1 MQRNPWFEVHDHP
14 LFPRFLRHFVTDAL
28 EAMWNATDLYRPI
41 TPRLKRA
48 LEQSDTRGVVD
59 LCSGGGGP
67 WFRLQPALA
76 AAGCSVS
83 VVLTDKYPNQP
94 AFVMASS
101 RSLKLITGYEKPVDA
116 SCPPHDLTGFR
127 TMFSSFHHFD
137 PQDARAILADSFDR
151 DEGIAIFE
159 AAERRALSV
168 CVIFF
173 VPLLSLVLAPKIR
186 PFCWSRLF
194 WTYLVPVIPFVLWID
209 GILSCLRCYS
219 LADMAELTAGLDSER
234 YSWQVGQDGE
244 GILRITYLIGSPAAR

>member
-1 MQRNPWFEVHDHP
+1 
-14 LFPRFLRHFVTDAL
+14 
-28 EAMWNATDLYRPI
+28 
-41 TPRLKRA
+41 
-48 LEQSDTRGVVD
+48 
-59 LCSGGGGP
+59 
-67 WFRLQPALA
+67 
-76 AAGCSVS
+76 
-83 VVLTDKYPNQP
+83 
-94 AFVMASS
+94 MASS

-116 SCPPHDLTGFR
+116 SRPPHDLTGFR

-137 PQDARAILADSFDR
+137 PQDARAMLADSFDR

-159 AAERRALSV
+159 AAERRPLSV

-234 YSWQVGQDGE
+234 YSWQLGQDGE
-244 GILRITYLIGSPAAR
+244 GILQITDRPRPDDSASLRSNLFLKRKLAVCLANLVFTRSPGTRRGGGLVGMTA

>member
-14 LFPRFLRHFVTDAL
+14 LFPPFLRRLVTDAL
-28 EAMWNATDLYRPI
+28 EAIWNATDVYRPI
-41 TPRLKRA
+41 TPRLKGV
-48 LEQSDTRGVVD
+48 LERSHTRGVVD

-94 AFVMASS
+94 AFAMASL
-101 RSLKLITGYEKPVDA
+101 RSLETITGYEKPVDA
-116 SCPPHDLTGFR
+116 GCPPHDLTGFR

-137 PQDARAILADSFDR
+137 PKDARAILADCFDR

-159 AAERRALSV
+159 AAERRASSI
-168 CVIFF
+168 CVIFS

-186 PFCWSRLF
+186 PFRWSRLF
-194 WTYLVPVIPFVLWID
+194 WTYLMPIIPLVLWID

-219 LADMAELTAGLDSER
+219 LVDMAELTAGLSSER

-244 GILRITYLIGSPAAR
+244 GVFRITYLIGSPGAR